1 MKQRDILLLL
11 IPFSLLV
18 VLYIG
23 GSIYHNLV
31 TSTISDALNIQ
42 ITPISPDFNQKAIID
57 IKNREKVTPIFEMV
71 SKSQTATGAAT
82 GTASAKI
89 Q

>member
-1 MKQRDILLLL
+1 MKEKDILLLL

-23 GSIYHNLV
+23 SSIYHNLV
-31 TSTISDALNIQ
+31 TSTIPEVLNIQ
-42 ITPISPDFNQKAIID
+42 ITPISPDFDQKAIMS
-57 IKNREKVTPIFEMV
+57 IKNRDRIVPVFEAV
-71 SKSQTATGAAT
+71 PASSQTATSGAQT
-82 GTASAKI
+82 